1 MKELIIDTIPFE
13 ISDTTI
19 ISEGKIGTNRVKVRG
34 KIQEADIE
42 NGNGR
47 RYPKPILEREFQKY
61 IDGPVKNRTALGEL
75 DHPESSIINLSN
87 VSHLITKIWWEGNK
101 VMAELELL
109 NTPSGRIA
117 QEIVN
122 NKIPLGISTRG
133 MGSVKQISENTVEVQ
148 DDFDLLC
155 ADLVSV
161 PSTPNAY
168 MTLNESQNIDNF
180 EQYNKI
186 NSLITD
192 IICNQTGVC
201 ALC

>member
-1 MKELIIDTIPFE
+1 MKQLIIDTFPFE
-13 ISDTTI
+13 ISDTI
-19 ISEGKIGTNRVKVRG
+19 ITESVNNGNGNIIKVRG
-34 KIQEADIE
+34 KIQEAETE

-47 RYPKPILEREFQKY
+47 KYPKPILEREFQKY
-61 IDGPVKNRTALGEL
+61 MEGPVKNRTALGEL
-75 DHPESSIINLSN
+75 DHPDSSIINLSN
-87 VSHLITKIWWEGNK
+87 VSHLITKVWWEGNK

-133 MGSVKQISENTVEVQ
+133 MGSVKQVNENTVEVQ

-155 ADLVSV
+155 ADLVST

-168 MTLNESQNIDNF
+168 MTLMESKHYDMGKY
-180 EQYNKI
+180 EKI
-186 NSLITD
+186 NSIITD